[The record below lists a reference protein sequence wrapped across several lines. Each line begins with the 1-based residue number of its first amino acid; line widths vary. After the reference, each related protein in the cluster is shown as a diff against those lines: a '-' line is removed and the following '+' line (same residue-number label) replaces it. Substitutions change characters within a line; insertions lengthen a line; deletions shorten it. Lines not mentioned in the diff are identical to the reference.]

1 MAVISYTEG
10 QSMRVLIFGATGRT
24 GKHLIAQALAQGHFV
39 TAFARTPSKLSI
51 SHERLHIVQGDVLDV
66 ASVEKAVEGQE
77 AVFCVLGL
85 KFGGPTTTL
94 VKGTQH
100 IIQAMKRH
108 GVQRI
113 LCVLTAGFLDEQ
125 ADFLIG
131 KLLLWFYRVYPK
143 ALLEPTRLQFQELQ
157 QSGLKWV
164 AIRAVVLDEGPRKG
178 YYRVV
183 VENIPK
189 GGYRINTGDMAEF
202 MLRQLSSDEYIR
214 QAPAIAY

>member
-1 MAVISYTEG
+1 
-10 QSMRVLIFGATGRT
+10 MRIVIFGSTGRT
-24 GKHLIAQALAQGHFV
+24 GKHLIEQALAQGHFV

-51 SHERLHIVQGDVLDV
+51 SHVRLCVVQGDMLDA

-77 AVFCVLGL
+77 AVLCTLGV
-85 KFGGPTTTL
+85 KFGAPTTTL

-100 IIQAMKRH
+100 IIQAMKKH

-125 ADFLIG
+125 ANFLIG
-131 KLLLWFYRVYPK
+131 KLLLWLYRLYPK
-143 ALLEPTRLQFQELQ
+143 GLLEPTRLQFQELQ

-164 AIRAVVLDEGPRKG
+164 AIRAVVLDEGSQKG
-178 YYRVV
+178 DYRVV

-189 GGYRINTGDMAEF
+189 GGYRINTGDVAEF
-202 MLRQLSSDEYIR
+202 MLRQVSSDEYLGK
-214 QAPAIAY
+214 APAIAY